1 VVSTVMELGSADAG
15 LVTSLFLGVR
25 GYSFRTSDRHRIDK
39 YVDARHPF
47 ATAVDRAAT
56 GHFQKSQSQ
65 DGGTAGVIISAYSC
79 VTNHSNAAD

>member
-1 VVSTVMELGSADAG
+1 M
-15 LVTSLFLGVR
+15 
-25 GYSFRTSDRHRIDK
+25 DK

-79 VTNHSNAAD
+79 VTNHSEAAD